1 MCTQKH
7 WNFSVLVSKED
18 YMFYC
23 FLAKGF
29 EEIEA
34 ITTVDMLR
42 RAGVDMKMVAVTE
55 DSLQVSGA
63 HGIVITADLHIN
75 DALADDSLEG
85 VFLPG
90 GMPGTTNL
98 DESLKVKELIAFCA
112 DKGRYVFAICAAPMV
127 LGRMGLLSGRK
138 ATCYPGFEVEL
149 TGAEYTGVPAERD
162 GKFITGKGPGATVD
176 FASLIIT
183 QLKGAEVAKSLRDA
197 MQCHE

>member
-1 MCTQKH
+1 
-7 WNFSVLVSKED
+7 
-18 YMFYC
+18 MFYC
-23 FLAKGF
+23 FLAPGF

-34 ITTVDMLR
+34 VTTVDMLR
-42 RAGVDMKMVAVTE
+42 RAGVDMKTVAVT
-55 DSLQVSGA
+55 DGALQVSGA
-63 HGIVITADLHIN
+63 HGIEIKADMHIN
-75 DALADDSLEG
+75 GALADETLEG

-98 DESLKVKELIAFCA
+98 DASQKVRELIAFCA

-127 LGRMGLLSGRK
+127 LGRMGLLCGKK
-138 ATCYPGFEVEL
+138 ATCYPGFEEEL
-149 TGAEYTGVPAERD
+149 TGAEYTGAPAAAD

-183 QLKGAEVAKSLRDA
+183 ELKGEENTRSLRDS